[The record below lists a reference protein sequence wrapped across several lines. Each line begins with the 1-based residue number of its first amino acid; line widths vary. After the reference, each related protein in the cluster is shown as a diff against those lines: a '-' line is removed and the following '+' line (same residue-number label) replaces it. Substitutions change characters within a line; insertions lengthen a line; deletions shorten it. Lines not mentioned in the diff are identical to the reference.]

1 MPSTN
6 EIPSIYVNGAG
17 LKFIHFNS
25 VGVNDVNVITVNRP
39 WMMTPPQAVPW
50 TPPVTVNIGVPVVE
64 MPGCVKM
71 HKENASKPENKSSSL
86 VNDDPDANVVLCDGG
101 MPYYEPPDYR
111 ADELTWQTVYGEP
124 EQQVSGVDTGDPLAP
139 PDADTSPPE
148 TPQGDK
154 EVPCPGPAN
163 LRVGD
168 ITQAGDERVTGHQ
181 LIQDPNNPKA
191 QICETL
197 YEPTTAVEKFFPSI
211 PQATTTVSIAVV
223 ATAGAAATPLLLRV
237 IKPIVQKIIKAI
249 QKKLGKKPYKL
260 SPREVITN
268 NYRKEKGLPPL
279 NFGEK
284 DMLKTYKQK
293 SKG

>member
-1 MPSTN
+1 MPPN
-6 EIPSIYVNGAG
+6 NIPQIYVNSNGG
-17 LKFIHFNS
+17 LRYLSPIETGTVTIAN
-25 VGVNDVNVITVNRP
+25 ITPP
-39 WMMTPPQAVPW
+39 WIANPPQAMPW

-64 MPGCVKM
+64 MPGCVKI
-71 HKENASKPENKSSSL
+71 HKENAKNPSNKSSTL
-86 VNDDPDANVVLCDGG
+86 VNDDPNQNVVLCDGG

-124 EQQVSGVDTGDPLAP
+124 EEQVSGVDTGEPLGP
-139 PDADTSPPE
+139 PEADVEPPE
-148 TPQGDK
+148 TPKEDK

-197 YEPTTAVEKFFPSI
+197 YEPTTAAEKFLPSVN
-211 PQATTTVSIAVV
+211 QTTTTVAIAVV

-237 IKPIVQKIIKAI
+237 FKPIITKIYKTI
-249 QKKLGKKPYKL
+249 QKKLGKKEARL
-260 SPREVITN
+260 SRNDIIANE
-268 NYRKEKGLPPL
+268 YRAKRGLPPIKVK
-279 NFGEK
+279 G
-284 DMLKTYKQK
+284 
-293 SKG
+293 SK

>member
-111 ADELTWQTVYGEP
+111 ANELTWQTVYGEP
-124 EQQVSGVDTGDPLAP
+124 EEQISGVDTGEPLAP
-139 PDADTSPPE
+139 PDADTTPPE
-148 TPQGDK
+148 TPKEDK
-154 EVPCPGPAN
+154 EVPCPGPTN

-181 LIQDPNNPKA
+181 LIPDPNNPKVN
-191 QICETL
+191 ICETL
-197 YEPTTAVEKFFPSI
+197 YEPTTAIEKFLPSVN
-211 PQATTTVSIAVV
+211 QTTTTVAIAVV
-223 ATAGAAATPLLLRV
+223 ATAGAAATPLLIRV
-237 IKPIVQKIIKAI
+237 IKPVIKKLWTTI
-249 QKKLGKKPYKL
+249 QKKLGKKEARL
-260 SPREVITN
+260 TRNDIITN
-268 NYRKEKGLPPL
+268 KYREKKGLPPI
-279 NFGEK
+279 K
-284 DMLKTYKQK
+284 P
-293 SKG
+293 KG